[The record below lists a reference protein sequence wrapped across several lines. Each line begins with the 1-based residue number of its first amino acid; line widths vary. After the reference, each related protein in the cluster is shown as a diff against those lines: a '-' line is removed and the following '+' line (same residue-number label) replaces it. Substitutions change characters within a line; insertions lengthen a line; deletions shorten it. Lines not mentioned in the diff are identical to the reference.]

1 MGESFIL
8 LITVLLVGVI
18 DVALKVNMVNNR
30 LAYILNFENLV
41 KKI

>member
-18 DVALKVNMVNNR
+18 DVALKGNIVNNN
-30 LAYILNFENLV
+30 LAYILIFEILV
-41 KKI
+41 KTI